1 VRFSRCSG
9 LGLSVACAILLLV
22 GVIPASAEGSSN
34 FSGLEKHVHKK
45 VTVETTTGQH
55 ITGELV
61 RVEQNRLVIYE
72 SGTPQTIARQ
82 SVKRVTRHKS
92 RHTAAWIAGMA
103 GAGLAAGFL
112 IGLREYD
119 DAVNSNQKVTLAGI
133 AGAGAGAATGFGIS
147 RIGKAEEV
155 VYQAEEP
162 SSAPTP
168 TGD

>member
-1 VRFSRCSG
+1 MRFLNNCSC
-9 LGLSVACAILLLV
+9 LGLSLSCSILLLAAV
-22 GVIPASAEGSSN
+22 TSARAQGSSN
-34 FSGLEKHVHKK
+34 FTTLEKHVHQR

-55 ITGELV
+55 ITGDLV
-61 RVEQNRLVIYE
+61 RVEQNRLVVYE
-72 SGTPQTIARQ
+72 SGIPRMVERE
-82 SVKRVTRHKS
+82 SVKRVTSHKS

-155 VYQAEEP
+155 VYQSEGP
-162 SSAPTP
+162 
-168 TGD
+168 